1 MEIEEN
7 NSNDVNTLESME
19 DSIYQRDKNLN
30 KERRG
35 ILNFHNRMNI
45 RQNQLSSAE
54 IRLRKD
60 IEELKK
66 NQKIGQCCHEIILND
81 YKRIEGTE
89 NFQIIVEFI
98 NHFSLKFIFTSDYPF
113 EPPKI
118 TFFAGNQYPFIFDCN
133 GNIILNLITKE
144 NWSPTFWIST
154 LILYIEKKIYL
165 NTNPTIYNKP
175 CNSEDYKIG
184 KIFMIKK
191 GNYNKRNW
199 NDYLNSINFRESI
212 EYSKFRQLKGNKFNK
227 F

>member
-19 DSIYQRDKNLN
+19 DSIYVRPRNIN

-66 NQKIGQCCHEIILND
+66 NQKIGQCCDEIILND

-165 NTNPTIYNKP
+165 NTNPTFYNKP

>member
-19 DSIYQRDKNLN
+19 DSIYVRPRNIN

-35 ILNFHNRMNI
+35 ILNFHIRMNI

-175 CNSEDYKIG
+175 YNSEDYKIG

>member
-7 NSNDVNTLESME
+7 NSNDVNALESME
-19 DSIYQRDKNLN
+19 DSIYVRPRNIN

-66 NQKIGQCCHEIILND
+66 NKKIGQCCHEIILND

-175 CNSEDYKIG
+175 YNSEDYKIG

-212 EYSKFRQLKGNKFNK
+212 EYSKFRQLKGNKFDK

>member
-19 DSIYQRDKNLN
+19 DSIYVRPRNIN

-66 NQKIGQCCHEIILND
+66 NQKIGQCCGEIILND

-118 TFFAGNQYPFIFDCN
+118 TFFAGNQYPFLFVIKF
-133 GNIILNLITKE
+133 NIILPL
-144 NWSPTFWIST
+144 
-154 LILYIEKKIYL
+154 
-165 NTNPTIYNKP
+165 
-175 CNSEDYKIG
+175 
-184 KIFMIKK
+184 
-191 GNYNKRNW
+191 
-199 NDYLNSINFRESI
+199 
-212 EYSKFRQLKGNKFNK
+212 
-227 F
+227 

>member
-7 NSNDVNTLESME
+7 NSNDVNALESME
-19 DSIYQRDKNLN
+19 DSIYVRPRNIN

-35 ILNFHNRMNI
+35 ILNFHNRMNT

-66 NQKIGQCCHEIILND
+66 NQKIGQCYDIILND

-89 NFQIIVEFI
+89 NFQIIVEFT
-98 NHFSLKFIFTSDYPF
+98 NHFSLKFIFTPDYPF

-118 TFFAGNQYPFIFDCN
+118 TFFAGNQYPFLFDYN

-154 LILYIEKKIYL
+154 LILYIEKKIYTH
-165 NTNPTIYNKP
+165 TNPTIFNKP
-175 CNSEDYKIG
+175 SNYDDCKIG

-199 NDYLNSINFRESI
+199 NDYLNSINIRESI

>member
-19 DSIYQRDKNLN
+19 DSIYVRPRNIN

-35 ILNFHNRMNI
+35 ILNFHIRMNI

-175 CNSEDYKIG
+175 YNSEDYKIG

-212 EYSKFRQLKGNKFNK
+212 EYSKFRQLKGNKFDK

>member
-7 NSNDVNTLESME
+7 NLNEINMLEPIE
-19 DSIYQRDKNLN
+19 DSNYVRDKNIN
-30 KERRG
+30 KERKG
-35 ILNFHNRMNI
+35 ILNFHNKMYSK
-45 RQNQLSSAE
+45 QNQLSSSE

-60 IEELKK
+60 IDELKK
-66 NQKIGQCCHEIILND
+66 NQKVGQCYQIILND

-98 NHFSLKFIFTSDYPF
+98 NHFSIKFIFTSDYPF

-118 TFFAGNQYPFIFDCN
+118 TFFAGNQYPFLFDHN

-154 LILYIEKKIYL
+154 LILYIEKKIYT

-175 CNSEDYKIG
+175 CNYGDYKMG

-199 NDYLNSINFRESI
+199 NDYLNSINIRESI